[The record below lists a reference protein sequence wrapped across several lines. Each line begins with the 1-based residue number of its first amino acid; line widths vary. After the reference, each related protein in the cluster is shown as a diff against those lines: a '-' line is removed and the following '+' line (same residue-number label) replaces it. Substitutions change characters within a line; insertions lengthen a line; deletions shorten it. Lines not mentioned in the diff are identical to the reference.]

1 MSTKYK
7 ISTIEETTKVGKFLL
22 EPLEY
27 RYGTPLGNALRRVL
41 LSSIPGGAIFS
52 IRIDG
57 VYHEFT
63 GIKGV
68 KEDVASIILNLKQLI
83 LDIDIHDNEVYTL
96 RIDQEGP
103 KTVLAG
109 DIECPTGVTVLNKDL
124 PICTLSEGGSM
135 HMELQARL
143 GRGFV
148 RSDVNKRMY
157 QNEGQPLGI
166 IYTDSIYSPVKNVSY
181 VATPIKGEDG
191 SMYDS
196 LELEITTDET
206 IKPSEALAVAG
217 KILRD
222 HLSILAS
229 VDEASL
235 EVKEKEVEVSE
246 EPVAHTTHKMI
257 EDLEL
262 SVRSYNC
269 LKRAGIA
276 TVDELTQKTEEE
288 MIHVRNLGKKSLQEV
303 KDKIKELGLS
313 FKQNNG

>member
-1 MSTKYK
+1 MSTKYT
-7 ISTIEETTKVGKFLL
+7 ISTIEENTKEGKFLL

-52 IRIDG
+52 IRIEG

-83 LDIDIHDNEVYTL
+83 LDIDIHDNEIYTL
-96 RIDQEGP
+96 RIEKQGACQ
-103 KTVLAG
+103 VLAG
-109 DIECPTGVTVLNKDL
+109 DIICPEGVTVLNKDL
-124 PICTLSEGGSM
+124 PICTLSEGGAM
-135 HMELQARL
+135 NMELQARL

-166 IYTDSIYSPVKNVSY
+166 IYTDSLYSPVKNVNYKS
-181 VATPIKGEDG
+181 TPKQAENGE
-191 SMYDS
+191 MYDS
-196 LELEITTDET
+196 LELNITTDET
-206 IKPSEALAVAG
+206 IKPSEALSVAS
-217 KILRD
+217 KILYD
-222 HLSILAS
+222 HLSILAN
-229 VDEASL
+229 VNEESL
-235 EVKEKEVEVSE
+235 EEKEEVEVVSE
-246 EPVAHTTHKMI
+246 KPVSHSAHKMI

-262 SVRSYNC
+262 TVRSYNC

-276 TVDELTQKTEEE
+276 TVEDLTQKTEDE
-288 MIHVRNLGKKSLQEV
+288 MAHVRNLGKKSLQEI
-303 KDKIKELGLS
+303 KDKIQQMGLS
-313 FKQNNG
+313 FKQN

>member
-7 ISTIEETTKVGKFLL
+7 ISTIEETTKEGKFLL

-103 KTVLAG
+103 KTVVAG
-109 DIECPTGVTVLNKDL
+109 DIECPSGIEVLNKDL

-166 IYTDSIYSPVKNVSY
+166 IYTDSLYSPVKNVRY
-181 VATPIKGEDG
+181 VATPKKDENNE
-191 SMYDS
+191 MYDS
-196 LELEITTDET
+196 LELDITTDET
-206 IKPSEALAVAG
+206 IKPSEALAVAS

-222 HLSILAS
+222 HLAIIAS

-235 EVKEKEVEVSE
+235 EEKEQEEVVSE
-246 EPVAHTTHKMI
+246 EPVNQASHKMI

-313 FKQNNG
+313 FRQNNG

>member
-7 ISTIEETTKVGKFLL
+7 ISTIEETTKEGKFLF

-103 KTVLAG
+103 KTVVAG

-124 PICTLSEGGSM
+124 PICTLSEGGSI

-166 IYTDSIYSPVKNVSY
+166 IYTDSLYSPVKNVSY
-181 VATPIKGEDG
+181 VANPIKSEDG

-206 IKPSEALAVAG
+206 IKPSEALAVAA

-235 EVKEKEVEVSE
+235 EVKEQEVEVSE
-246 EPVAHTTHKMI
+246 EPVVRTTHKMI

>member
-7 ISTIEETTKVGKFLL
+7 ISTIEETTKEGKFLL

-103 KTVLAG
+103 KTVVAG
-109 DIECPTGVTVLNKDL
+109 DIECPSGIEVLNKDL
-124 PICTLSEGGSM
+124 QICTLSEGGSM

-166 IYTDSIYSPVKNVSY
+166 IYTDSLYSPVKNVSY
-181 VATPIKGEDG
+181 IANPVKGEDG
-191 SMYDS
+191 EMYDS
-196 LELEITTDET
+196 LELDITTDET
-206 IKPSEALAVAG
+206 IKPSEALAVAA

-235 EVKEKEVEVSE
+235 EVKEKEEVVSE
-246 EPVAHTTHKMI
+246 ESANHSTHKMI

>member
-7 ISTIEETTKVGKFLL
+7 ISTIEETTNVGKFLL

-109 DIECPTGVTVLNKDL
+109 DIACPTGVTVLNKDL

-166 IYTDSIYSPVKNVSY
+166 IYTDSLYSPVKNVSY
-181 VATPIKGEDG
+181 VAAPIKGEDG

-246 EPVAHTTHKMI
+246 EPVAYTTHKMI

>member
-7 ISTIEETTKVGKFLL
+7 ISTIEETTNVGKFLL

-109 DIECPTGVTVLNKDL
+109 DIACPTGVTVLNKDL

-166 IYTDSIYSPVKNVSY
+166 IYTDSLYSPVKNVSY

-235 EVKEKEVEVSE
+235 EVKEKEVEV
-246 EPVAHTTHKMI
+246 
-257 EDLEL
+257 
-262 SVRSYNC
+262 
-269 LKRAGIA
+269 LKF
-276 TVDELTQKTEEE
+276 L
-288 MIHVRNLGKKSLQEV
+288 N
-303 KDKIKELGLS
+303 KIIK
-313 FKQNNG
+313 

>member
-7 ISTIEETTKVGKFLL
+7 ISTIEETTKEGKFLF

-103 KTVLAG
+103 KTVVAG

-124 PICTLSEGGSM
+124 PICTLSEGGSI

-166 IYTDSIYSPVKNVSY
+166 IYTDSLYSPVKNVSY
-181 VATPIKGEDG
+181 VANPIKSEDG

-206 IKPSEALAVAG
+206 IKPSEALAVAA

-235 EVKEKEVEVSE
+235 EVKEQEVEVSE
-246 EPVAHTTHKMI
+246 EPVVHTTYKMI

-313 FKQNNG
+313 FRQNNG

>member
-7 ISTIEETTKVGKFLL
+7 ISTIEETTKEGKFLL

-103 KTVLAG
+103 KTVVAG
-109 DIECPTGVTVLNKDL
+109 DIECPSGIEVLNKDL

-166 IYTDSIYSPVKNVSY
+166 IYTDSLYSPVKNVSY
-181 VATPIKGEDG
+181 IANPIKGEDG
-191 SMYDS
+191 EMYDS
-196 LELEITTDET
+196 LELDITTDET
-206 IKPSEALAVAG
+206 IKPSEALAVAA

-235 EVKEKEVEVSE
+235 EVKEKEEVVSE
-246 EPVAHTTHKMI
+246 EPSNHSTHKMI

>member
-1 MSTKYK
+1 MSTKYN
-7 ISTIEETTKVGKFLL
+7 ISTIEETSKEGKFLL
-22 EPLEY
+22 EPLEN

-83 LDIDIHDNEVYTL
+83 LDIDIHDNDVYTL
-96 RIDQEGP
+96 HIDKEGP
-103 KTVLAG
+103 CEVLAG
-109 DIECPTGVTVLNKDL
+109 DIICPEGVDVLNQDL
-124 PICTLSEGGSM
+124 HICTLSEGGAM

-166 IYTDSIYSPVKNVSY
+166 IYTDSLYSPIKNVNYIS
-181 VATPIKGEDG
+181 TPKKGDNGE
-191 SMYDS
+191 MYDS
-196 LELEITTDET
+196 LELNITTDET
-206 IKPSEALAVAG
+206 IKPSEALSVAS
-217 KILRD
+217 KILYD
-222 HLSILAS
+222 HLAILAN
-229 VDEASL
+229 VNEESL
-235 EVKEKEVEVSE
+235 DEKEEVEVVSE
-246 EPVAHTTHKMI
+246 EPVNHSTHKMI

-262 SVRSYNC
+262 TVRSYNC
-269 LKRAGIA
+269 LKRAGIT
-276 TVDELTQKTEEE
+276 TVEDLTQKTETE
-288 MIHVRNLGKKSLQEV
+288 MEKVRNLGKKSLQEI
-303 KDKIKELGLS
+303 KDKIQEMGLS
-313 FKQNNG
+313 FKQN

>member
-1 MSTKYK
+1 MSAKYN
-7 ISTIEETTKVGKFLL
+7 ISTISETSKEGKFLF

-27 RYGTPLGNALRRVL
+27 RYGTPLGNGLRRVL

-63 GIKGV
+63 GISGV
-68 KEDVASIILNLKQLI
+68 KEDVTIIILNLKQLI

-96 RIDQEGP
+96 HLDVEGP
-103 KTVLAG
+103 CNVVAG
-109 DIECPTGVTVLNKDL
+109 DIECPEGVEILNKDL
-124 PICTLSEGGSM
+124 PICTLSQGGSI

-166 IYTDSIYSPVKNVSY
+166 IYTDSLYSPVKNVSY
-181 VATPIKGEDG
+181 VVTPKQAEDG
-191 SMYDS
+191 KMYDS
-196 LELEITTDET
+196 LELDITTDESIT
-206 IKPSEALAVAG
+206 PSEALSVAS
-217 KILRD
+217 KIFRD
-222 HLSILAS
+222 HLAILES
-229 VDEASL
+229 TDEASL
-235 EVKEKEVEVSE
+235 EEKVEVEEVE
-246 EPVAHTTHKMI
+246 EEVVNTSSQRMI
-257 EDLEL
+257 EDLDL

-276 TVDELTQKTEEE
+276 TVEELTQKTEEE

-303 KDKIKELGLS
+303 KDKIQAMGLS

>member
-1 MSTKYK
+1 MSTKYT
-7 ISTIEETTKVGKFLL
+7 ISTIEETSKEGKFLL

-63 GIKGV
+63 GMKGV

-166 IYTDSIYSPVKNVSY
+166 IYTDSLYSPVKNVRY
-181 VATPIKGEDG
+181 VATPKKDENNE
-191 SMYDS
+191 MYDS
-196 LELEITTDET
+196 LELDITTDET
-206 IKPSEALAVAG
+206 IKPSEALAVAS

-222 HLSILAS
+222 HLAIIAS

-235 EVKEKEVEVSE
+235 EEKEQEEVVSE
-246 EPVAHTTHKMI
+246 EPVNQASHKMI

-313 FKQNNG
+313 FRQNNG

>member
-96 RIDQEGP
+96 RINQEGP
-103 KTVLAG
+103 KTVVAG

-157 QNEGQPLGI
+157 QNRE
-166 IYTDSIYSPVKNVSY
+166 S
-181 VATPIKGEDG
+181 
-191 SMYDS
+191 
-196 LELEITTDET
+196 
-206 IKPSEALAVAG
+206 
-217 KILRD
+217 
-222 HLSILAS
+222 
-229 VDEASL
+229 
-235 EVKEKEVEVSE
+235 
-246 EPVAHTTHKMI
+246 
-257 EDLEL
+257 
-262 SVRSYNC
+262 
-269 LKRAGIA
+269 
-276 TVDELTQKTEEE
+276 
-288 MIHVRNLGKKSLQEV
+288 
-303 KDKIKELGLS
+303 S
-313 FKQNNG
+313 FVTFH

>member
-1 MSTKYK
+1 MSTKYT
-7 ISTIEETTKVGKFLL
+7 ISTIEETTNLGKFLL

-103 KTVLAG
+103 KTVVAG

-166 IYTDSIYSPVKNVSY
+166 IYTDSLYSPVKNVSY
-181 VATPIKGEDG
+181 VSTPVKGEDG

-246 EPVAHTTHKMI
+246 ELVAHTTHKMI

>member
-7 ISTIEETTKVGKFLL
+7 ISTIEETTKEGKFLF

-103 KTVLAG
+103 KTVVAG

-124 PICTLSEGGSM
+124 PICTLSEGGSI

-166 IYTDSIYSPVKNVSY
+166 IYIDSLYSPVKNVSY
-181 VATPIKGEDG
+181 VANPIKSEDG

-206 IKPSEALAVAG
+206 IKPSEALAVAA

-235 EVKEKEVEVSE
+235 EVKEQEVEVSE
-246 EPVAHTTHKMI
+246 EPVVHTTQKMI

-313 FKQNNG
+313 FRQNNG

>member
-7 ISTIEETTKVGKFLL
+7 ISTIEETTKEGKFLF

-103 KTVLAG
+103 KTVVAG

-124 PICTLSEGGSM
+124 PICTLSEGGSI

-166 IYTDSIYSPVKNVSY
+166 IYTDSLYSPVKNVSY
-181 VATPIKGEDG
+181 VANPIKSEDG

-206 IKPSEALAVAG
+206 IKPSEALAVAA

-222 HLSILAS
+222 HLSILVS

-235 EVKEKEVEVSE
+235 EVKEQEVEVSE
-246 EPVAHTTHKMI
+246 EPVVHTTRKMI

-288 MIHVRNLGKKSLQEV
+288 MIHVRNLGKKSLKEV

-313 FKQNNG
+313 FRQNNG